1 MRVHNVEVGKLNL
14 SKIQDIIRFIQII
27 NQQEGDYVLQHN
39 TTEVNAK
46 SIMGIYSLN
55 LDKDVSLIAKKAKKS
70 KIKKLADVLKEANL
84 LKN

>member
-55 LDKDVSLIAKKAKKS
+55 LEKDVSLIAKKAKKS

-84 LKN
+84 LKI

>member
-55 LDKDVSLIAKKAKKS
+55 LEKDVSLIAKKAKKS